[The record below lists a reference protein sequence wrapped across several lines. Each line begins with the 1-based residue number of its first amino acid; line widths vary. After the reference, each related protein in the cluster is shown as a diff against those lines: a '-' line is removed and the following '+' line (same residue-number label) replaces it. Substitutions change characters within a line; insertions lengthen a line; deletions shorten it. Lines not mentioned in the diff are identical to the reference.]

1 MSRMGRFFRAL
12 GRILLVMAG
21 FFLVGVALLYSQGA
35 VSVYVHEKQ
44 PGGHTIWVPV
54 PALAVTQGI
63 RFVPQKDLGNGTR
76 ELRPYLPAI
85 RIATEELARCPDT
98 RFVEVQDAD
107 DHVVISKQGNLL
119 LIDVDSSDAT
129 VHVSFPIDLVPA
141 VAEQLN
147 NQLGEPQGTI

>member
-1 MSRMGRFFRAL
+1 MSRLGRFFRAL
-12 GRILLVMAG
+12 GKILLVMAG

-35 VSVYVHEKQ
+35 VSVSVHEKQ

-63 RFVPQKDLGNGTR
+63 RFVPRKDLRNATR

-98 RFVEVQDAD
+98 RFVEVQDAE
-107 DHVVISKQGNLL
+107 DHVVISKQGGLL
-119 LIDVDSSDAT
+119 VIDVDSNDAT
-129 VHVSFPIDLVPA
+129 VHVSFPIEVVPA
-141 VAEQLN
+141 VAER
-147 NQLGEPQGTI
+147 LGDGVDEPNGTI